1 MKVSSQKEESFCV
14 KMSVLL
20 AIFLS
25 ILVTVNCQRSP
36 YAGSRPG
43 SGYKD
48 TYLSQSSPSST
59 TGQNVADV
67 GNRVGES
74 STSATIGGTTNPLP
88 VEAYGDRFIVD
99 HYNSLPVEQR
109 PFWILN
115 QEHINIH
122 RGSPQQQMAGNAANA
137 GNSGLN
143 NIQSSTNSV
152 PAGNGAQVGE
162 RFGESNNFNPYQ
174 QLPTVGNYQQV
185 VYPVNTSP
193 LQRVDLEIQFL
204 QNRLESLQRQRQQ
217 LSQQTST
224 QNGQLNQQGQQVQQV
239 QQQMQQRNQRSP
251 YDGQV
256 F

>member
-1 MKVSSQKEESFCV
+1 
-14 KMSVLL
+14 MSVLL

-59 TGQNVADV
+59 TGQNVGDV
-67 GNRVGES
+67 VNRVGES
-74 STSATIGGTTNPLP
+74 STSATTGGTTNPLP

-137 GNSGLN
+137 ATAGNAANAGNSGLN
-143 NIQSSTNSV
+143 NIQSSTNSA
-152 PAGNGAQVGE
+152 PAGNGAQLGE
-162 RFGESNNFNPYQ
+162 RFGENNNFNPYQ

-193 LQRVDLEIQFL
+193 LQRVELEIQFL

-217 LSQQTST
+217 LSQQTSA
-224 QNGQLNQQGQQVQQV
+224 QNGQLNQQGQQV

-251 YDGQV
+251 YDGR
-256 F
+256 FF